1 MTREKFI
8 VFVEEL
14 RKNHDGFENKSLDD
28 FLEALGR
35 YAEDIDEFYKNTNQ
49 EIDLDKVD
57 WKVFADLLKGA
68 SIYE

>member
-1 MTREKFI
+1 M
-8 VFVEEL
+8 EEL
-14 RKNHDGFENKSLDD
+14 RKNQGDFENKSIDD

-35 YAEDIDEFYKNTNQ
+35 YAKDVDGFYENTNQ
-49 EIDLDKVD
+49 KVDLDKVD